1 MPLTKNSQKILESF
15 FDSYDIS
22 YKPKLNKS
30 ILINFYNIYYK
41 SIQLYKKKYKFKLKK
56 TVSEINSQVFKN
68 DLIKSKYMDINCK
81 TDILENSKGILNIS
95 VNINGV
101 QVYLEFM
108 IFNNEDYGNL
118 NKYDLYI
125 EKVISF
131 LIFIFHF
138 SKKKNPSSIK
148 YYLFLCKYQKNIPKN
163 TLNVLSGK
171 NCNTGITYGC
181 AKNGQVL
188 IYREEEWFKVLI
200 HETFHLLC
208 LDFNNMYLDNFNNKF
223 KSIININSKYNLFE
237 SYTEFWATFLN
248 SVYTATKLSGKK
260 KDNKNFL
267 RYFDFCLNYE
277 RIFSLF
283 QCVKVL
289 DHMGLTYKNLISKD
303 EISLSLKKLYYKE
316 NTNVFAYYVI
326 KMILLYF
333 NNDFVNWCKKNNINN
348 IFNFNKNEKS
358 LDSFIDFIKKFMY
371 NKKLMKDMD
380 KSLKLLEKNKG
391 ENNKFLIETL
401 RMTVIEI

>member
-1 MPLTKNSQKILESF
+1 
-15 FDSYDIS
+15 
-22 YKPKLNKS
+22 
-30 ILINFYNIYYK
+30 
-41 SIQLYKKKYKFKLKK
+41 
-56 TVSEINSQVFKN
+56 
-68 DLIKSKYMDINCK
+68 
-81 TDILENSKGILNIS
+81 
-95 VNINGV
+95 
-101 QVYLEFM
+101 
-108 IFNNEDYGNL
+108 
-118 NKYDLYI
+118 
-125 EKVISF
+125 
-131 LIFIFHF
+131 
-138 SKKKNPSSIK
+138 
-148 YYLFLCKYQKNIPKN
+148 
-163 TLNVLSGK
+163 
-171 NCNTGITYGC
+171 
-181 AKNGQVL
+181 
-188 IYREEEWFKVLI
+188 
-200 HETFHLLC
+200 
-208 LDFNNMYLDNFNNKF
+208 MYLDNFNNKF

-248 SVYTATKLSGKK
+248 SVYTATKLSGEKM
-260 KDNKNFL
+260 DNKNFL

-348 IFNFNKNEKS
+348 IFNSNKNEKS

-371 NKKLMKDMD
+371 NKKLMKDME

-391 ENNKFLIETL
+391 DNNKFLIETL